1 VHFWE
6 SSETTIWISGIN
18 HEGIS
23 HKKQEIICC
32 PNCGCELT
40 LLKKVVV
47 DKVREVLR
55 EAMKKGE
62 IAKGVA

>member
-1 VHFWE
+1 MRRWNE
-6 SSETTIWISGIN
+6 Y
-18 HEGIS
+18 EGIP

-62 IAKGVA
+62 IAKEVA